1 MLYLVYSDN
10 QCYISFTFTFFI
22 HYIIHNINNFKKRML
37 TKKYI
42 QAFKSGHSFVNHYFI
57 LSSCYCILFYCFKL
71 SSLETLYVCISLET
85 TLDLPYCCCLF
96 SYCVTLCLVYCV
108 NAIIRLSN

>member
-37 TKKYI
+37 AKKYI
-42 QAFKSGHSFVNHYFI
+42 QAFKSGHFLLTTILCYRRVIAFYFTV
-57 LSSCYCILFYCFKL
+57 LNYHH
-71 SSLETLYVCISLET
+71 
-85 TLDLPYCCCLF
+85 
-96 SYCVTLCLVYCV
+96 
-108 NAIIRLSN
+108 